1 MEELYLAYLALLE
14 ELIACLGQL
23 TDLAKQKSAAVRR
36 DDLLA
41 LDGVLK
47 QEQALSLS
55 LRGHEQKRLKLLKQ
69 MNLEQVPLSELYE
82 HYPAGLKNRAKQTAE
97 DLRSSYSIYRCA
109 AEVARNTLE
118 CNLHELDKI
127 VTGMGGPQPEASG
140 YTPPQAE
147 PPANMKTDFRA

>member
-1 MEELYLAYLALLE
+1 MSYLTLLE
-14 ELIACLGQL
+14 HVTGCLEQL
-23 TDLAKQKSAAVRR
+23 TSLAKQKSAAVRR

-47 QEQALSLS
+47 QEQALSLA
-55 LRGHEQKRLKLLKQ
+55 LRGHEQKRLKLIKQ
-69 MNLEQVPLSELYE
+69 MNLEQVPLSRLYE
-82 HYPAGLKNRAKQTAE
+82 YYPAGLKDRAKQTAE
-97 DLRSSYSIYRCA
+97 ALRSSYSIYRCA

-127 VTGMGGPQPEASG
+127 IAGMGGPQPVNNG
-140 YTPPQAE
+140 YIPPEAE

>member
-1 MEELYLAYLALLE
+1 MEELYLAYLTLLKD
-14 ELIACLGQL
+14 LTGCLGQL
-23 TDLAKQKSAAVRR
+23 AELAKQKSAAVRR

-69 MNLEQVPLSELYE
+69 LNLEQVPLSQLYE
-82 HYPAGLKNRAKQTAE
+82 HYPAGLKARAKQTAE
-97 DLRSSYSIYRCA
+97 ELRSSYNIYHA
-109 AEVARNTLE
+109 SAEVARNTLE

-127 VTGMGGPQPEASG
+127 VTSMGGPQPEAGG